1 MQRTSNPQTVGSIPT
16 EGAERKKMKIG
27 DLVRLRDPSRAEW
40 LQEYPLDYGCV
51 GIIIDVYE
59 TEVYPQY
66 EVRFGHER
74 SWFDSIQLEVLSDI
88 TNGVIKDV

>member
-1 MQRTSNPQTVGSIPT
+1 
-16 EGAERKKMKIG
+16 MKIG
-27 DLVRLRDPSRAEW
+27 DLVRVRTTATER
-40 LQEYPLDYGCV
+40 LQEYPLDGCV

-74 SWFDSIQLEVLSDI
+74 SWFDSIELEVLSEQ
-88 TNGVIKDV
+88 KKK